1 MIDRWIDGL
10 ARTAS
15 KEYTSGSS
23 INNYAETKVINF
35 EDKIS
40 KHPINGNHWIIS
52 FVSVNRSVRINT

>member
-23 INNYAETKVINF
+23 INNYAKVINF

-40 KHPINGNHWIIS
+40 KHPINGIIG
-52 FVSVNRSVRINT
+52 

>member
-1 MIDRWIDGL
+1 MIDDGLGL

-23 INNYAETKVINF
+23 INNNAETKVINF

-40 KHPINGNHWIIS
+40 KYPINGIIG
-52 FVSVNRSVRINT
+52 

>member
-23 INNYAETKVINF
+23 INNYAETKVINLRQNIQTSYQW
-35 EDKIS
+35 D
-40 KHPINGNHWIIS
+40 HWIIS
-52 FVSVNRSVRINT
+52 FVSVKRSVRINT